1 MSDAILANVWTLCS
15 TWTVVQQHST
25 FSQIKLV
32 SCPLSDLDHVEGRTN
47 HTWEDVDTH
56 IRHGIQM
63 TGRKR
68 KKCENSLGD
77 IRANIVTTICDKERF
92 PSFIFIRFL
101 QLKLIFLYHF
111 QFPFFLLSFS
121 LSASTVKD
129 IDGFCVVKFIS
140 IWWSKMILGPRKFYF
155 FLIHFF
161 MFLFIFL
168 CCCFSF
174 LLSLRIDLI
183 SSKLISFLPFF
194 LALPTLTSSLR
205 VYTLFASRRAREGG
219 NSYSFVQFPHF
230 HTINIDNESW
240 LGATA
245 KKKTG
250 NKWAKKRDRRG
261 IKNQQQRQLLMRK
274 QMMDFI

>member
-1 MSDAILANVWTLCS
+1 MVFRW
-15 TWTVVQQHST
+15 QG
-25 FSQIKLV
+25 
-32 SCPLSDLDHVEGRTN
+32 E
-47 HTWEDVDTH
+47 
-56 IRHGIQM
+56 
-63 TGRKR
+63 KR
-68 KKCENSLGD
+68 KKCENALGD
-77 IRANIVTTICDKERF
+77 IRANIVTIICDKERF

-111 QFPFFLLSFS
+111 QFPFFLLSS
-121 LSASTVKD
+121 STVND

-174 LLSLRIDLI
+174 LLSLQIDLI

-194 LALPTLTSSLR
+194 PCLSCVELHCSELIHCLHTNALARVEIYTLSSSSLISTQSTSTMR
-205 VYTLFASRRAREGG
+205 VDSGRPR
-219 NSYSFVQFPHF
+219 
-230 HTINIDNESW
+230 
-240 LGATA
+240 
-245 KKKTG
+245 KKTTG

-261 IKNQQQRQLLMRK
+261 IKKTTSAFNEKTNDGVHLSWTKKKRWIILW
-274 QMMDFI
+274 